1 VTGATWAQNPPIPGA
16 TRQRH
21 RWPGIRKEENLV
33 SHSTN
38 KSRGLRRLGVGAGV
52 AALMLLA
59 SACSGSSG
67 GSGGSSQALDDG
79 FGSRADN
86 RNAYFI
92 TFYDPASDAF
102 WNQMQ
107 TGAEDAAA
115 LGHLKL
121 TSQTAETKTGKMTD
135 LINAAIATKPAAMF
149 IPFNDPSW
157 ENAVCEADKA
167 GIAVFAFNVPP
178 ASVAKDCVKAFVG
191 QDFFQVGA
199 LVGQRLLDE
208 VDLKA
213 GDKVLCPAEEPT
225 QQYAIQRG
233 GGVESVLKSV
243 GVKCTYLQTT
253 GEDAKAL
260 DSITTWLTANKDV
273 KAIVPLG
280 GTPHRNA
287 VAAEDAA
294 GVTPPIIGFD
304 TSPQVIDG
312 IKSGRIIATAD
323 QQGYIQGFQTVLQGV
338 LYLDFGLSPANINS
352 GGNALIDKT
361 NVAVLEDKDL
371 QGVRW

>member
-1 VTGATWAQNPPIPGA
+1 
-16 TRQRH
+16 
-21 RWPGIRKEENLV
+21 V

-38 KSRGLRRLGVGAGV
+38 KRRGLRRLGLGAGV
-52 AALMLLA
+52 AAVMLL
-59 SACSGSSG
+59 STACSGSGS
-67 GSGGSSQALDDG
+67 GSGGGSSKALDDG
-79 FGSRADN
+79 FGSRAKN
-86 RNAYFI
+86 RDAYFI

-107 TGAEDAAA
+107 TGAQDAAT

-135 LINAAIATKPAAMF
+135 LINAAIATKPAEMF

-167 GIAVFAFNVPP
+167 GIPVFAFNVPP

-191 QDFFQVGA
+191 QDFFEVGK

-233 GGVESVLKSV
+233 GGVESVLKTV

-287 VAAEDAA
+287 VPAEDAA
-294 GVTPPIIGFD
+294 GVKTPIIGFD

-312 IKSGRIIATAD
+312 IKTGRIIATAD

-361 NVAVLEDKDL
+361 NVSVLEDKAL